1 MNSQALRPAIGALPV
16 FLVFTALPAL
26 ADGDAALGKKTFSIT
41 CMACHDAVSA
51 VDKIGPH
58 LSGILGRTAG
68 TTESYL
74 GKYSAAMKA
83 AGAAGLVWDE
93 ASLADY
99 LRSPKVK
106 VPGNSMAFSGLK
118 READVDNVIAYLKAD
133 PKP

>member
-1 MNSQALRPAIGALPV
+1 MNRQALRPAIAVL
-16 FLVFTALPAL
+16 LIFTAWPAF

-41 CMACHDAVSA
+41 CMACHDAVSS
-51 VDKIGPH
+51 VDKVGPH
-58 LSGILGRTAG
+58 LSGVVGRAAG

-74 GKYSAAMKA
+74 GKYSSAMKA

-93 ASLADY
+93 ANLADY

-106 VPGNSMAFSGLK
+106 VPGNRMAFAGLK
-118 READVDNVIAYLKAD
+118 READVANVIAYLKAD

>member
-1 MNSQALRPAIGALPV
+1 MNREALRPAITAL
-16 FLVFTALPAL
+16 FVFTALPAF
-26 ADGDAALGKKTFSIT
+26 ADGDAALGKQTFSIT
-41 CMACHDAVSA
+41 CVACHDAVSTM
-51 VDKIGPH
+51 DKIGPH
-58 LSGILGRTAG
+58 LSGIVGRTAG

-74 GKYSAAMKA
+74 GKYSPAMKA

-93 ASLADY
+93 SSLAEY

-106 VPGNSMAFSGLK
+106 VPGNSMAFAGLK